1 MSYPVVRFNTEY
13 DHLISTLKSLQE
25 RVKRL
30 ESPNVIHVRPQT
42 YGSNTITLDVY
53 YVLTPSTM
61 TVTILPFSFTVT
73 GKSTLDFV
81 LPDVQI
87 PVNKDNV
94 SFLYLLNNGSTRQT
108 GEIKLFADQGTC
120 HFQFNNS
127 TGGSSFQ
134 AGSYYTPY
142 RISFSFVIC

>member
-1 MSYPVVRFNTEY
+1 MSYDPTSEY
-13 DHLISTLKSLQE
+13 GHLISTLKTLQE

-42 YGSNTITLDVY
+42 YGSDTITLDVY

-61 TVTILPFSFTVT
+61 TLTILPFSFTVT

-81 LPDVQI
+81 IPDVRI
-87 PVNKDNV
+87 SVNNDIV
-94 SFLYLLNNGSTRQT
+94 FFIYLINLGSTRQT
-108 GEIKLFADQGTC
+108 GIIKLFADQGTC
-120 HFQFNNS
+120 HFQFDNS